1 MRKNREL
8 MPKDLKASC
17 NPDMFKITTT
27 KEIDDYS
34 DLVYGQERGI
44 KALNFGIDIDLNGYN
59 MYLEGSAGV
68 GKTMYTHRLLS
79 EKAKEKPIPSDWV
92 YVYNFENPNEPVAIS
107 FTAGEGII
115 FKKPLARV
123 AITIVTINE
132 VSATTIAFQ
141 SRLAPS
147 MPILDMALGARPNP
161 ITIIIGPITIGG
173 INLLIHFL
181 PKK

>member
-17 NPDMFKITTT
+17 NPDMFKIATT

-68 GKTMYTHRLLS
+68 GKTMYTHRVHQMIGYMFTILIIQMNQLQFHLLLVKVLFSRNKWKTLLRTS
-79 EKAKEKPIPSDWV
+79 EKSLRKHL
-92 YVYNFENPNEPVAIS
+92 
-107 FTAGEGII
+107 II
-115 FKKPLARV
+115 KILIKKR
-123 AITIVTINE
+123 
-132 VSATTIAFQ
+132 
-141 SRLAPS
+141 
-147 MPILDMALGARPNP
+147 
-161 ITIIIGPITIGG
+161 
-173 INLLIHFL
+173 
-181 PKK
+181 K

>member
-1 MRKNREL
+1 MLVLKKFSEDKRMRKNREL

-17 NPDMFKITTT
+17 NPDMFKIATT

-79 EKAKEKPIPSDWV
+79 EKAKEKPIPNDWV
-92 YVYNFENPNEPVAIS
+92 YVYNFDNPNEPVAIS

-115 FKKPLARV
+115 FKKQMEDFVKDIRKELKKTP
-123 AITIVTINE
+123 
-132 VSATTIAFQ
+132 
-141 SRLAPS
+141 
-147 MPILDMALGARPNP
+147 RP
-161 ITIIIGPITIGG
+161 T
-173 INLLIHFL
+173 
-181 PKK
+181 KKLRR